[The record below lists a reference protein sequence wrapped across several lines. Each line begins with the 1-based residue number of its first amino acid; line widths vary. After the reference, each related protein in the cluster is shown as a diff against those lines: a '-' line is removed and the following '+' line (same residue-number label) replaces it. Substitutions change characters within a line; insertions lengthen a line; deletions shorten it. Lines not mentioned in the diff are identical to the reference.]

1 MENQKRKWHN
11 TGYGNQKKSKQF
23 SMECGMTGFLCTCNF
38 REKDCIREAYRILEE
53 YDDEIK
59 QSENTEKNKIENL
72 QESEKTNDNDDKD
85 DDDDDGNEDITD
97 ALNKEIKELNAQANK
112 SPKTKRFQ
120 YIDTGAKN
128 IIFISS
134 TVPNTLELGLKIIKD
149 LDETK
154 KQRSRFILRLIPV
167 QVICRANMNE
177 IKLKASALCEKYFSQ
192 EPKTFSIVFNRHCNN
207 TIQRNDIIETL
218 AAVISE
224 KNPGNKAHLKN
235 PDIALV
241 VEIIKGFCLLSIA
254 PEYYKYKKY
263 NLLELC
269 NVTTEKKS
277 QDEAE
282 IKIPDELTQEPE
294 DTSSKAQ

>member
-72 QESEKTNDNDDKD
+72 QESKKTNDNDDN
-85 DDDDDGNEDITD
+85 DDDGNEDITD

-112 SPKTKRFQ
+112 SPKKKRFQVTKIYPIIFILIIINSINNMFINFQ

-167 QVICRANMNE
+167 QVICRANMSE

-192 EPKTFSIVFNRHCNN
+192 EPKTFSIVF
-207 TIQRNDIIETL
+207 
-218 AAVISE
+218 
-224 KNPGNKAHLKN
+224 
-235 PDIALV
+235 
-241 VEIIKGFCLLSIA
+241 
-254 PEYYKYKKY
+254 KY
-263 NLLELC
+263 
-269 NVTTEKKS
+269 V
-277 QDEAE
+277 
-282 IKIPDELTQEPE
+282 
-294 DTSSKAQ
+294 